1 MLAHL
6 LLLVLAQHAPV
17 SRDSLP
23 ASRGVVVRVSDADT
37 FIVRI
42 EATTRTG
49 EKTTKDVPIRI
60 YGIDAPERGHA
71 FEDEAR
77 NALTLRV
84 KGREVELLEV
94 GTDHFGRTLAIVL
107 LDGHEVAEDLL
118 RPGLAWAYRRYLGK
132 LQGDEAYCR
141 LEYEARA
148 AQAGLW
154 ERSEAAVP
162 GGSRK
167 GGGRARVKKER
178 SPEDC
183 VANFERR

>member
-1 MLAHL
+1 MLAHV

-17 SRDSLP
+17 SRDTLP

-37 FIVRI
+37 FLVRI

-49 EKTTKDVPIRI
+49 EKTTKDLPIRV

-77 NALTLRV
+77 DALTLRV

-94 GTDHFGRTLAIVL
+94 KTDPFGRTVAIVL

-118 RPGLAWAYRRYLGK
+118 RAGLAWAYRKYLGRI
-132 LQGDEAYCR
+132 QGDEAYCR
-141 LEYEARA
+141 FEYEARA
-148 AQAGLW
+148 ARAGLW
-154 ERSEAAVP
+154 ERSEAEVP
-162 GGSRK
+162 GGRRK
-167 GGGRARVKKER
+167 GGGRERVKRER
-178 SPEDC
+178 SVEDC
-183 VANFERR
+183 VANFERK